1 MRPFQSSESSR
12 FFGDFNVASDAQ
24 DEDPRAS
31 DDQRDSSKLSGSSS
45 DKLMYSSFCI
55 LVTSF
60 PGMSGK
66 PWPSEKLAEE
76 PALPAGADLSLRESL
91 GSPSKPSPLLQSLEA
106 LRTASEVDNG
116 SSSVG
121 TNGRFNNATLLVD
134 SICQEGMPLQRIE

>member
-1 MRPFQSSESSR
+1 MRPFQSSVSLH

-31 DDQRDSSKLSGSSS
+31 DDRQDSSKLSGSSS

-60 PGMSGK
+60 PGMS
-66 PWPSEKLAEE
+66 WPSEKPGEKPAEE
-76 PALPAGADLSLRESL
+76 PVLPARANLSLRESL
-91 GSPSKPSPLLQSLEA
+91 GSPGKPSLLLPSLEA
-106 LRTASEVDNG
+106 LHVTSEVDNG

-121 TNGRFNNATLLVD
+121 TNSRFNDATSPVD
-134 SICQEGMPLQRIE
+134 GILPRGDAPAAN